1 LRVGAIRA
9 GKGLDRYIT
18 GDAGWIDELPIRHSI
33 ALKRF
38 THEIQDLGAE
48 TWRNLSKLQR
58 HRKAIPSHILI
69 CVLAEKRESE
79 HISVGTSQAPN
90 PNLGAGPCS
99 SIPSTVPMTSVGIPT
114 WTPMCATASGP
125 KFLSLSE
132 HDQGIVKKLHN
143 NL

>member
-1 LRVGAIRA
+1 MRVGAIRA

-38 THEIQDLGAE
+38 THEIQGLGAE
-48 TWRNLSKLQR
+48 TWRNLSRLQQ

-90 PNLGAGPCS
+90 PNLGAGHS
-99 SIPSTVPMTSVGIPT
+99 LASVHSTVPMTSVGIPLGHT
-114 WTPMCATASGP
+114 CVQ
-125 KFLSLSE
+125 LSPDPNFCL
-132 HDQGIVKKLHN
+132 
-143 NL
+143 